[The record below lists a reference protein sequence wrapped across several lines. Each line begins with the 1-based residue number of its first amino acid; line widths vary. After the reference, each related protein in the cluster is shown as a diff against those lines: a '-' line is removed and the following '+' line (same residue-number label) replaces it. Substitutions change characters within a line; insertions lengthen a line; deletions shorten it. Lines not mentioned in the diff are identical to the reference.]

1 MATLPAENYL
11 NDNARTEGEFK
22 AGLEAM
28 LAATKQ
34 IPGAGTA
41 DLAYTIAA
49 GSITPA
55 GGGGVLVVETE
66 SLAASDDLANVII
79 TNYPDGS
86 MLLLR
91 NNNAARVVVVKHAAT
106 GSGQILLDRNA
117 DYVLDDT
124 KKYLLIQRRGTDW
137 YEVLRGPSRTQMPV
151 VAKNVNFTVQRE
163 DIGKVFVCTNAIT
176 VSFSAAAQLGNGFFC
191 TIINHNYNSA
201 NSVSLDPNGS
211 ETIDG
216 EATTLTILNSGN
228 GKLVVCDG
236 AKLYSLNDYV
246 VPNRV
251 LVSFAS
257 SLSINATDGE
267 YFEVEALTANIT
279 SFTISAFTT
288 GRRIRVRFVQDA
300 TGGRTVAL
308 PAGAKVTGSLASAAN
323 QASWLD
329 LMFTLAGARIEGAW
343 TQIPV

>member
-1 MATLPAENYL
+1 MAQLPAANYL

-22 AGLEAM
+22 SGLEAM

-106 GSGQILLDRNA
+106 GSGQIFLDRNA

-137 YEVLRGPSRTQMPV
+137 YEVLRGPSRAQMPV
-151 VAKNVNFTVQRE
+151 VAKNANFTVQRE

-176 VSFSAAAQLGNGFFC
+176 VSFVAAATLGNGFFC
-191 TIINHNYNSA
+191 TIVNHNYNSA
-201 NSVSLDPNGS
+201 ATVSLDPNSS

-216 EATTLTILNSGN
+216 NGTTLAILGSGA
-228 GKLVVCDG
+228 GKLIVCDG
-236 AKLYSLNDYV
+236 SKLYSVNDYV
-246 VPNRV
+246 VPFRV
-251 LVSFAS
+251 VVGFS
-257 SLSINATDGE
+257 STITVNALDGL
-267 YFEVEALTANIT
+267 YFEVGTLTANVT
-279 SFTISAFTT
+279 TFTVQNAPIGKQLRF
-288 GRRIRVRFVQDA
+288 RFVQDA
-300 TGGRTVAL
+300 TGGRTVAA
-308 PAGAKVTGSLASAAN
+308 PSGAKISGSLASAAN
-323 QASWLD
+323 QASHLD
-329 LMFTLAGARIEGAW
+329 LMYTFDGNRLEGAW

>member
-1 MATLPAENYL
+1 MATLPAANYL
-11 NDNARTEGEFK
+11 TDNARTEGEFK

-66 SLAASDDLANVII
+66 SLAASDDLANVIL

-137 YEVLRGPSRTQMPV
+137 YEVLRGPMRASMAT
-151 VAKNVNFTVQRE
+151 VAKTGNFTVTRE
-163 DIGKVFVCTNAIT
+163 DLGKTFVCLNSIT
-176 VSFSAAAQLGNGFFC
+176 VSFSAAATLGAGFFC
-191 TIINHNYNSA
+191 TIINTNVDGA
-201 NSVSLDPNGS
+201 TVTLDPNGS
-211 ETIDG
+211 ELADG
-216 EATTLTILNSGN
+216 RTTVVMASRRCSML
-228 GKLVVCDG
+228 VCDG
-236 AKLYSLNDYV
+236 AAFYTMNDWIQPPRQV
-246 VPNRV
+246 VGFSSSIS
-251 LVSFAS
+251 VSAQEGDY
-257 SLSINATDGE
+257 I
-267 YFEVEALTANIT
+267 EVGTLTANIT
-279 SFTISAFTT
+279 TFTITASSIGKRLKF
-288 GRRIRVRFVQDA
+288 RFVQDA
-300 TGGRTVAL
+300 TGGRTVAT
-308 PAGAKVTGSLASAAN
+308 PSGAKIAGSLASAAN
-323 QASWLD
+323 QASHLD
-329 LMFTLAGARIEGAW
+329 LIFSFDGNRWEGAW